1 MDDLARLWKD
11 YKLNHDETAKESLVN
26 FYLPLVKQI
35 AAGIKKKINRAIEF
49 EDLVSDGIFG
59 LLKAINLFE
68 PERGFKFETY
78 ATQVIRGAI
87 YNGLRALDWVPERTR
102 GKARALQKAMDKLTL
117 EHGRAG
123 TEEELAEELKIS
135 AAEVYDLITD
145 MGCLYLLSLDQP
157 VFLSDEDEATYIDV
171 LHDKTAPDPYLEAEF
186 SELRNFVREGI
197 KTLNERERYLIEEHY
212 LKAVHFDKIAEA
224 LGLSKQ
230 RISQIHNRAVEK
242 LKEYLSQR
250 MSEESYSF

>member
-1 MDDLARLWKD
+1 MEELAGVWKA
-11 YKLNHDETAKESLVN
+11 YKFNQEETARETLVN

-35 AAGIKKKINRAIEF
+35 AASVKKKINRIIEF
-49 EDLVSDGIFG
+49 DDLVSDGIFG
-59 LLKAINLFE
+59 LLRAINSFE

-78 ATQVIRGAI
+78 ATPVIRGAI
-87 YNGLRALDWVPERTR
+87 YNGLRTLDWVPERTR
-102 GKARALQKAMDKLTL
+102 GKTRALQRAMDKLTL
-117 EHGRAG
+117 QHGRMG

-157 VFLSDEDEATYIDV
+157 VFVNDEDEATYMDV
-171 LHDKTAPDPYLEAEF
+171 LHDKTSPDPYLEAENA
-186 SELRNFVREGI
+186 ELRSFVHAGI
-197 KTLNERERYLIEEHY
+197 KSLNDREQYLIKEHY
-212 LKAVHFDKIAEA
+212 LKGVHFDKIADF

-242 LKEYLSQR
+242 LKEYLAKR
-250 MSEESYSF
+250 INGESYNF